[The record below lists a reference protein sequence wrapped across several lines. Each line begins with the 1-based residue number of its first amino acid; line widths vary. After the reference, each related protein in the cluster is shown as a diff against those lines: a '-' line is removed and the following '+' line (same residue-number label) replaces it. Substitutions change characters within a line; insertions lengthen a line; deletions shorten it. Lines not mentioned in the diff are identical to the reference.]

1 MRVVRLL
8 ILIAQLLWLW
18 GCDMQFKL
26 PLQSVHFD
34 AAGIAVVHD
43 QPYIVEWL
51 RRNYAINGGF
61 EDWTLTDPTNWT
73 AYYFSKD
80 IVNFRSGAIGA
91 KSDAGAVTANLISDY
106 IAMRP
111 GVGYRVSGYFK
122 SSSGALTDV
131 ADVGLY
137 FFDSSYNLVKDVSV
151 SLNDVS
157 ASSWTLVSKLYTLG
171 SYPGTAAY
179 VKIVVTVILG
189 AGQPA
194 VYCDDVCLSVH
205 NPLSVKNYS
214 DFAVL
219 NSGDLETFTFPDSA
233 PLVQTELASQDDPTT
248 AMESE
253 SGNVRI
259 ESSRCPRR
267 ELVIRIRLYS
277 REALQQLR
285 RFHAKV
291 RNISFVYVDENSIEY
306 DVIWRGPFNPP
317 AINPQDVYVIDIPL
331 KFLTIT
337 PGE

>member
-1 MRVVRLL
+1 
-8 ILIAQLLWLW
+8 
-18 GCDMQFKL
+18 MQFKL
-26 PLQSVHFD
+26 PLQSVHYD

-73 AYYFSKD
+73 CYDFSKD
-80 IVNFRSGAIGA
+80 IVTFRSGAI
-91 KSDAGAVTANLISDY
+91 SAVSAEGPTGCDLISGY
-106 IAMRP
+106 IQINP
-111 GVGYRVSGYFK
+111 KKTYRLSAYFK
-122 SSSGALTDV
+122 ANTVITLPNV
-131 ADVGLY
+131 ADVVLEFY
-137 FFDSSYNLVKDVSV
+137 DSSYNLVHVRSYDLQDVS
-151 SLNDVS
+151 ST
-157 ASSWTLVSKLYTLG
+157 WTLISNIYE
-171 SYPGTAAY
+171 PGTDFPAMSRYVLIYVRAAP
-179 VKIVVTVILG
+179 G
-189 AGQPA
+189 PFMPA
-194 VYCDDVCLSVH
+194 INVDDVCLSVH
-205 NPLSVKNYS
+205 NPLSIKNYS

-219 NSGDLETFTFPDSA
+219 NSGDYETFTFPDTA